1 MPTIRG
7 ILQVAP
13 SRTQAARR
21 GLQAARLKRG
31 IPTVSAEEYS
41 ENNGF
46 IGIFIM
52 VYHHGI
58 LNDFFNI
65 GI

>member
-13 SRTQAARR
+13 TNPGGAARSA
-21 GLQAARLKRG
+21 GRLKRG

-46 IGIFIM
+46 IGINNGTHRIH
-52 VYHHGI
+52 VWYI
-58 LNDFFNI
+58 C
-65 GI
+65 